1 MPCPAA
7 DVDPLDILN
16 RHLHYNFKNPALLM
30 MASTFNPFDATTQ
43 APVSHHYEKNNAQK
57 PHVKPN
63 FDLTYQD
70 TVTT

>member
-1 MPCPAA
+1 
-7 DVDPLDILN
+7 
-16 RHLHYNFKNPALLM
+16 M

-43 APVSHHYEKNNAQK
+43 APVSHQYEKNNAQK

-63 FDLTYQD
+63 FDLTYQE